1 MNAAPSTPQGFDVGP
16 AHVLQGFGSNG
27 APKAATAVEHDASV
41 IRQFLLLNVPLEDAL
56 SNVHGALQMT
66 GLELMTLTHVD
77 DDQWLAVV
85 HHRSKVMG
93 FAFTDVAACSLNDG
107 EEPRAVFLGHD
118 FRRWVSLLRASHQ
131 PASMAGQITGL
142 EAVMEALR
150 NGVAIDRVLV
160 DRAHDTTELRVMCE
174 AAGIPLEEGSTN
186 DLWRMSADGAQVAL
200 ALTGRPQSET
210 LEDVMAAGGCVWLF
224 DGVEYSTNL
233 GFAIR
238 TAEVSGADAVLLN
251 VSKTHEERRTIRRAS
266 MRADR
271 FIPVVYT
278 TTDAILEAAETNNI
292 RIVAA
297 EDVGT
302 NGPWD
307 EDLTGD
313 VILVV
318 GAERDGVS
326 PEVLAAADAVV
337 KLPMDGFVPSYNLQV
352 AVSVLA
358 VEALRQRQSLGN

>member
-1 MNAAPSTPQGFDVGP
+1 
-16 AHVLQGFGSNG
+16 
-27 APKAATAVEHDASV
+27 
-41 IRQFLLLNVPLEDAL
+41 
-56 SNVHGALQMT
+56 
-66 GLELMTLTHVD
+66 
-77 DDQWLAVV
+77 
-85 HHRSKVMG
+85 
-93 FAFTDVAACSLNDG
+93 
-107 EEPRAVFLGHD
+107 
-118 FRRWVSLLRASHQ
+118 
-131 PASMAGQITGL
+131 MAGQITGL
-142 EAVMEALR
+142 DAVMEALEQ
-150 NGVAIDRVLV
+150 GVAIDRVLV
-160 DRAHDTTELRVMCE
+160 DRDHDTTALRALCE
-174 AAGIPLEEGSTN
+174 AAEVPLEEGSTN

-210 LEDVMAAGGCVWLF
+210 LEDVMTAGGCVWLF

-278 TTDAILEAAETNNI
+278 STDDILKAAKAQGF
-292 RIVAA
+292 RIVVA
-297 EDVGT
+297 EDIGEQ
-302 NGPWD
+302 GPWD

-318 GAERDGVS
+318 GAEREGVS
-326 PEVLAAADAVV
+326 QPVLEAADAVV

-358 VEALRQRQSLGN
+358 VEALRQRESRGK